1 MKCYNC
7 GNKVSTKNIECDY
20 CGEDLRVLQKAY
32 KLSNTYYNIGLSKAK
47 VRDLTGAIF
56 VLRKSLEI
64 NKRNT
69 DARDLLGLIYFEM
82 GEIVAAISEWVISKH
97 IDSNSKRSE
106 SYLESIQSN
115 PNKLDLYSQSIK
127 KYNAS
132 LNLINQGNDDLA
144 IIQLKKVL
152 RLNPNYVKS
161 LQLISLLH
169 LHNQEYDKAYRYLI
183 RAKKIDVS
191 NTTTLKYLKE
201 IETFGAEEV
210 EEAKK
215 QKMKKERQQEA
226 RPDPYVVSS
235 YKEDK
240 PNVGLF
246 LSLIAG
252 IVIGV
257 IASIVLI
264 VPTVRD
270 ESVNQFRDSEVEYNA
285 EISKKEQELT
295 SLRKDNEELLEE
307 VSKLQANVA
316 EAEEI
321 AEEVSDTSDIDNLIQ
336 ATALYIEG
344 SANND
349 LDYVAVADSISKVD
363 SSKLNNTSAINLY
376 NTINDE
382 VSMEASLSLYD
393 EGHDLDTRGDYEGA
407 LEELLK
413 SYEYNPTNIDA
424 IYFIARSYHRLD
436 NDEKAIE
443 YYTILTD
450 DYPATNRAREATS
463 QLRQFE

>member
-7 GNKVSTKNIECDY
+7 GNKVSIKSIECDY
-20 CGEDLRVLQKAY
+20 CGEDLMVLQKAY

-69 DARDLLGLIYFEM
+69 DARDLLGLIHFEM

-97 IDSNSKRSE
+97 IAPSSKRSE
-106 SYLESIQSN
+106 SYLDSIQSN

-127 KYNAS
+127 KYNAA
-132 LNLINQGNDDLA
+132 LNLIHQGNDDLA

-152 RLNPNYVKS
+152 RLNPSYVKA
-161 LQLISLLH
+161 LQLIGLMH
-169 LHNQEYDKAYRYLI
+169 IHNQEYDKAYRYLI
-183 RAKKIDVS
+183 RVKKIDIS

-201 IETFGAEEV
+201 IEIYGAEEV
-210 EEAKK
+210 AEAKK
-215 QKMKKERQQEA
+215 KKKKNERQQEA
-226 RPDPYVVSS
+226 RPDPYVISS

-270 ESVNQFRDSEVEYNA
+270 NAVSQFRDSEVEYNA
-285 EISKKEQELT
+285 EISKKEQELS
-295 SLRKDNEELLEE
+295 SLRKENEDLIEE
-307 VSKLQANVA
+307 VSRLETNVS

-321 AEEVSDTSDIDNLIQ
+321 AEEVSDTSDVDNLMA
-336 ATALYIEG
+336 ATALYLEG
-344 SANND
+344 AANDD
-349 LDYVAVADSISKVD
+349 LDYVAVADYISKVD
-363 SSKLNNTSAINLY
+363 SSKLNNANAVNLY

-382 VSMEASLSLYD
+382 VSLEASLSLYND
-393 EGHDLDTRGDYEGA
+393 GHDIYTRGDYEGA
-407 LEELLK
+407 LEVLLQ
-413 SYEYNPTNIDA
+413 SYEYNPTNVDA

-436 NDEKAIE
+436 NNEKAIE
-443 YYTILTD
+443 YYTILTE
-450 DYPATNRAREATS
+450 DYPATNRAREANS
-463 QLRQFE
+463 QLRQLQ